1 MAERRYSKED
11 QVKMA
16 QDFMAKANS
25 RGADFKEVWPT
36 TDGGNLQEAVKE
48 MNRDLPYT
56 VAQSQFQTERN
67 VEKTKDLLKPRE
79 PQE

>member
-1 MAERRYSKED
+1 MAEKRYSKAD
-11 QVKMA
+11 QIKMA

-25 RGADFKEVWPT
+25 RGADFQEIWPT
-36 TDGGNLQEAVKE
+36 TDQGNLQESVKE
-48 MNRDLPYT
+48 MNKDLPCT

-67 VEKTKDLLKPRE
+67 SAKAKDLNKPKE